1 MLSGGEIP
9 SPREG
14 HSTAIIKNNFLMIYG
29 GLDENDNNLSDV
41 HLYDI
46 SNSIW

>member
-1 MLSGGEIP
+1 MFSGGEIP

-14 HSTAIIKNNFLMIYG
+14 HSTALIKNNYVMIYG
-29 GLDENDNNLSDV
+29 GLDENENNLSDV

-46 SNSIW
+46 SNITW